1 MNQAA
6 RSILRAT
13 SQILPRCTCNLAAR
27 PFALRRPQCRFYAA
41 PPPPQFE
48 EQIVQAARKV
58 LEHGDSLDEGSIEAA
73 KRNKQLETLRS
84 ALREVEE
91 AEEVSLRP
99 SEGAKGLSFYFPWL
113 CHMILPDR
121 SLQSLP
127 NDSDCLQSKQTLLEL
142 LQLSASESDPELRD
156 LAEADIPDAE
166 SHLRETRRT
175 LVAVLAPPPPA
186 NSLSALVELKAGVGG
201 SESALFAAEL
211 VRMYQRLATRRGW
224 KASVVEYTALEGAG
238 FGNAY
243 KEALVEV
250 SGDGAFGYLRREA
263 GVHRV
268 QRVPTTES
276 QGRVHTSTVAC
287 IVLPSESGNQH
298 IEDDLFEMK
307 DVKVETMRS
316 RGAGGQHVNKTES
329 AIRLTHL
336 PTGVTVSMQDSRSQH
351 EVPLFLLSAS
361 RCGLVAHGLIRA
373 QNRTKAFQVLR
384 ARLLDRKIQADQEAR
399 RSMRRTQFRG
409 ADRSEKIRTYNFPQG
424 RLTDHRI
431 PLTLSALEDAMEGG
445 ETLDFINGELE
456 EMEHREKME
465 DILAGVEEN

>member
-1 MNQAA
+1 MNPVA
-6 RSILRAT
+6 RSMLRAG
-13 SQILPRCTCNLAAR
+13 SQNFPRCTCNLVAR
-27 PFALRRPQCRFYAA
+27 PFALQRPQSRSYAA
-41 PPPPQFE
+41 PPPPPFE

-58 LEHGDSLDEGSIEAA
+58 LEDGDKMDEGSIEAA
-73 KRNKQLETLRS
+73 KRSKQMETLRT
-84 ALREVEE
+84 ALRDVEE
-91 AEEVSLRP
+91 AEE
-99 SEGAKGLSFYFPWL
+99 
-113 CHMILPDR
+113 
-121 SLQSLP
+121 
-127 NDSDCLQSKQTLLEL
+127 TLLEL
-142 LQLSASESDPELRD
+142 LQLSASESDPDLRD

-166 SHLRETRRT
+166 TRLRETRRI
-175 LVAVLAPPPPA
+175 LVSVIAPPPAA

-211 VRMYQRLATRRGW
+211 VKMYQRLATRRGW
-224 KASVVEYTALEGAG
+224 KASVVEYTSLEGAG
-238 FGNAY
+238 FGSAY

-351 EVPLFLLSAS
+351 E
-361 RCGLVAHGLIRA
+361 
-373 QNRTKAFQVLR
+373 NRTKAFQVLR

-445 ETLDFINGELE
+445 ETLDIINGELE
-456 EMEHREKME
+456 EMENREKME
-465 DILAGVEEN
+465 DILAGIEES

>member
-1 MNQAA
+1 MNPVA

-13 SQILPRCTCNLAAR
+13 GQTLPRCTCNLAVR
-27 PFALRRPQCRFYAA
+27 PIALQRAQSRSYAA
-41 PPPPQFE
+41 PPPLPFE

-58 LEHGDSLDEGSIEAA
+58 LEDGDKMDEATIEAA
-73 KRNKQLETLRS
+73 KRSKQLETLRT
-84 ALREVEE
+84 ALRDVEE
-91 AEEVSLRP
+91 AEE
-99 SEGAKGLSFYFPWL
+99 
-113 CHMILPDR
+113 
-121 SLQSLP
+121 
-127 NDSDCLQSKQTLLEL
+127 TLLEL
-142 LQLSASESDPELRD
+142 LQLSASESDPDLRD

-166 SHLRETRRT
+166 TRLRETRRT
-175 LVAVLAPPPPA
+175 LVSVIAPPPAA

-211 VRMYQRLATRRGW
+211 VKMYQRLATRRGW
-224 KASVVEYTALEGAG
+224 KASVVEYTSLEGAS

-268 QRVPTTES
+268 QRVPATES

-351 EVPLFLLSAS
+351 E
-361 RCGLVAHGLIRA
+361 
-373 QNRTKAFQVLR
+373 NRTKAFQVLR

-445 ETLDFINGELE
+445 ETLDIINGELE
-456 EMEHREKME
+456 EMENREKME
-465 DILAGVEEN
+465 DILAGIE

>member
-91 AEEVSLRP
+91 AEE
-99 SEGAKGLSFYFPWL
+99 
-113 CHMILPDR
+113 
-121 SLQSLP
+121 
-127 NDSDCLQSKQTLLEL
+127 TLLEL

-351 EVPLFLLSAS
+351 E
-361 RCGLVAHGLIRA
+361 
-373 QNRTKAFQVLR
+373 NRTKAFQVLR

>member
-1 MNQAA
+1 MNPVA
-6 RSILRAT
+6 RSMLRAG
-13 SQILPRCTCNLAAR
+13 SQNFPRCTCNLVAR
-27 PFALRRPQCRFYAA
+27 PFALQRPQSRSYAA
-41 PPPPQFE
+41 PPPPPFE

-58 LEHGDSLDEGSIEAA
+58 LEDGDKMDEGSIEAA
-73 KRNKQLETLRS
+73 KRSKQMETLRT
-84 ALREVEE
+84 ALRDVEE
-91 AEEVSLRP
+91 AEEVSFSNLGQFGSLSLSNRQP
-99 SEGAKGLSFYFPWL
+99 FCAVPRGPEPASAVRTTLTLDGLL
-113 CHMILPDR
+113 AR
-121 SLQSLP
+121 
-127 NDSDCLQSKQTLLEL
+127 QTLLEL
-142 LQLSASESDPELRD
+142 LQLSASESDPDLRD

-166 SHLRETRRT
+166 TRLRETRRI
-175 LVAVLAPPPPA
+175 LVSVIAPPPAA

-211 VRMYQRLATRRGW
+211 VKMYQRLATRRGW
-224 KASVVEYTALEGAG
+224 KASVVEYTSLEGAG
-238 FGNAY
+238 FGSAY

-351 EVPLFLLSAS
+351 E
-361 RCGLVAHGLIRA
+361 
-373 QNRTKAFQVLR
+373 NRTKAFQVLR

-445 ETLDFINGELE
+445 ETLDIINGELE
-456 EMEHREKME
+456 EMENREKME
-465 DILAGVEEN
+465 DILAGIEES

>member
-1 MNQAA
+1 M
-6 RSILRAT
+6 LRAG
-13 SQILPRCTCNLAAR
+13 SQNFPRCTCNLVAR
-27 PFALRRPQCRFYAA
+27 PFALQRPQSRSYAA
-41 PPPPQFE
+41 PPPPPFE

-58 LEHGDSLDEGSIEAA
+58 LEDGDKMDEGSIEAA
-73 KRNKQLETLRS
+73 KRSKQMETLRT
-84 ALREVEE
+84 ALRDVEE
-91 AEEVSLRP
+91 AEE
-99 SEGAKGLSFYFPWL
+99 
-113 CHMILPDR
+113 
-121 SLQSLP
+121 
-127 NDSDCLQSKQTLLEL
+127 TLLEL
-142 LQLSASESDPELRD
+142 LQLSASESDPDLRD

-166 SHLRETRRT
+166 TRLRETRRI
-175 LVAVLAPPPPA
+175 LVSVIAPPPAA

-211 VRMYQRLATRRGW
+211 VKMYQRLATRRGW
-224 KASVVEYTALEGAG
+224 KASVVEYTSLEGAG
-238 FGNAY
+238 FGSAY

-351 EVPLFLLSAS
+351 E
-361 RCGLVAHGLIRA
+361 
-373 QNRTKAFQVLR
+373 NRTKAFQVLR

-445 ETLDFINGELE
+445 ETLDIINGELE
-456 EMEHREKME
+456 EMENREKME
-465 DILAGVEEN
+465 DILAGIEES

>member
-1 MNQAA
+1 MTPVA

-13 SQILPRCTCNLAAR
+13 GQTLPRCTCNLAVR
-27 PFALRRPQCRFYAA
+27 PFTLQRPQSRSYAA
-41 PPPPQFE
+41 PPPPPFE
-48 EQIVQAARKV
+48 EQIIQAARKV
-58 LEHGDSLDEGSIEAA
+58 LEEGDKMDEGSIEAA
-73 KRNKQLETLRS
+73 KRSKQLETLRA
-84 ALREVEE
+84 ALRDVEA
-91 AEEVSLRP
+91 AEE
-99 SEGAKGLSFYFPWL
+99 
-113 CHMILPDR
+113 
-121 SLQSLP
+121 
-127 NDSDCLQSKQTLLEL
+127 TLLEL
-142 LQLSASESDPELRD
+142 LQLSASESDLDLRD

-166 SHLRETRRT
+166 TRLRETRRT
-175 LVAVLAPPPPA
+175 LVSVIAPPPAA

-211 VRMYQRLATRRGW
+211 VKMYQRLATRKGW
-224 KASVVEYTALEGAG
+224 KASVVEYTSLEGAG

-268 QRVPTTES
+268 QRVPATES

-287 IVLPSESGNQH
+287 IVLPSESGNQQ
-298 IEDDLFEMK
+298 IQDDLFEMK

-351 EVPLFLLSAS
+351 E
-361 RCGLVAHGLIRA
+361 
-373 QNRTKAFQVLR
+373 NRTKAFQVLR

-431 PLTLSALEDAMEGG
+431 PLTLSSLEDAMEGG
-445 ETLDFINGELE
+445 ETLDIINGELE
-456 EMEHREKME
+456 EMENREKME
-465 DILAGVEEN
+465 DILAGIEES